1 MIPRLGMMDMDGIAI
16 FMLKIHKIATN
27 IPKKITAQILIVA
40 RVYLALVNI
49 AYKIWIDKQV
59 KRPMTKVLLI

>member
-1 MIPRLGMMDMDGIAI
+1 MDGIAI

-59 KRPMTKVLLI
+59 ALSRESNCTMPICLFFIF